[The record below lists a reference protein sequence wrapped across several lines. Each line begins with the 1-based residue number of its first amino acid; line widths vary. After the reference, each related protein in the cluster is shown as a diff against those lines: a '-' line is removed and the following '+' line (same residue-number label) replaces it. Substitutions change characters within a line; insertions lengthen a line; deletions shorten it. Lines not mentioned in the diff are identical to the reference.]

1 MAFYRSTRSIQGE
14 VKSISSGGISSFLYN
29 DLKDLP
35 HCILTEVVENLV
47 DLSFDEPS
55 LSINLNSK
63 TSKEEYRTEIT
74 CKSYEEFK
82 RTVIVLIHYLPAKPD
97 PFAELMKIP
106 QEVYPL
112 KYKEEKRK
120 GKTPYYNKNRPF

>member
-14 VKSISSGGISSFLYN
+14 VKFISSGGISSFLYN
-29 DLKDLP
+29 DLKALP
-35 HCILTEVVENLV
+35 HNILTEVVTHLI

-63 TSKEEYRTEIT
+63 TEKEEYRTEIT
-74 CKSYEEFK
+74 CKNYEEFK
-82 RTVIVLIHYLPAKPD
+82 KTVMVLIHYLPAKPD
-97 PFAELMKIP
+97 PLAELLKIP
-106 QEVYPL
+106 QETYPL
-112 KYKEEKRK
+112 RYKEEKRK

>member
-14 VKSISSGGISSFLYN
+14 VKSISSGGISSFLYH
-29 DLKDLP
+29 DLKALP
-35 HCILTEVVENLV
+35 HKILAEVVEYLI

-55 LSINLNSK
+55 LTITLNSK
-63 TSKEEYRTEIT
+63 TDKEEYRTEII
-74 CKSYEEFK
+74 CKTYEEFK
-82 RTVIVLIHYLPAKPD
+82 KTVITLIHYLPAKPD
-97 PFAELMKIP
+97 PIHELMKIP